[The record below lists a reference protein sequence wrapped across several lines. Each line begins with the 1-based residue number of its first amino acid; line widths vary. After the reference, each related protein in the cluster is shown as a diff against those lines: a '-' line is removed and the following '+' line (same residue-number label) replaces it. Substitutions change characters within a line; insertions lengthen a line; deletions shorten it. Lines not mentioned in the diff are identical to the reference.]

1 MEELLRFTIGGVLV
15 SIFAVLGDIVRPKSF
30 AGLFGAAPS
39 IALATLG
46 LTFWKQGADYA
57 AIEGRSMMIG
67 AIAMAL
73 YCMLVCQLMTRFRL
87 PALAAT
93 LAALA
98 AWLGVALGLALGL
111 DRLLVG

>member
-1 MEELLRFTIGGVLV
+1 MEELFRFAIGGVLV

-57 AIEGRSMMIG
+57 VIEGRSMTIG

-73 YCMLVCQLMTRFRL
+73 YCVLVCQLMARFCV

-93 LAALA
+93 LAALV
-98 AWLGVALGLALGL
+98 AWLGVALGLG
-111 DRLLVG
+111 RLLVG

>member
-1 MEELLRFTIGGVLV
+1 MEELLRFAIGGALV

-46 LTFWKQGADYA
+46 LTFWKQGAGYA

-67 AIAMAL
+67 AIAMAI
-73 YCMLVCQLMTRFRL
+73 YCVLVCQLVARFRV
-87 PALAAT
+87 PAPAAT
-93 LAALA
+93 FAALV
-98 AWLGVALGLALGL
+98 AWLGVAFGLG
-111 DRLLVG
+111 RLLIG

>member
-15 SIFAVLGDIVRPKSF
+15 SIFAVLGDILRPKSF

-73 YCMLVCQLMTRFRL
+73 YCVLVCQLMARSRL

-98 AWLGVALGLALGL
+98 AWLGVALGLG
-111 DRLLVG
+111 RLLVG

>member
-1 MEELLRFTIGGVLV
+1 MEELLRFAIGGVLV

-46 LTFWKQGADYA
+46 LAFWKQGADYA

-67 AIAMAL
+67 AIAMAV
-73 YCMLVCQLMTRFRL
+73 YCVMVCRLMARFHL

-93 LAALA
+93 LTALI
-98 AWLGVALGLALGL
+98 AWLGVAFGLG
-111 DRLLVG
+111 RLLVG